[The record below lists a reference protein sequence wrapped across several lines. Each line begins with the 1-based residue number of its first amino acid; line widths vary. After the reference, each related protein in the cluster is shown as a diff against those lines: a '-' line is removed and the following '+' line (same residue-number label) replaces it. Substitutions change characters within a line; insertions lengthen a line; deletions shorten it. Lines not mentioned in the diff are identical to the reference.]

1 MSMDKKTKTSIIK
14 SRPIEHP
21 MPSELTLTEL
31 WLAAQ
36 YKSHGRGSLEHK
48 KTIKLEGVTQA
59 DTINPLLASSSVS
72 LSPHAD
78 VEYV

>member
-36 YKSHGRGSLEHK
+36 YKSHGRGSLEH
-48 KTIKLEGVTQA
+48 TIKPTKLERVTQ
-59 DTINPLLASSSVS
+59 DNSV
-72 LSPHAD
+72 AR
-78 VEYV
+78 